1 MNKEDAAT
9 DFDITIPAKWLI
21 LILAIFGA
29 VYYLFFKIFGSFSF
43 PKTKYS
49 KQELAKYYGVDKK
62 TFNKWQVFWQNSY
75 GILADYP
82 KRKLLNIIEASFI
95 MYKLGDPKDFPV
107 MSKKEIIELAEG
119 SYKSLRGSVKK
130 YPDYFG
136 IKYEDFTR
144 MKKFPPIISKQIK
157 EQYG

>member
-1 MNKEDAAT
+1 MNKENVST
-9 DFDITIPAKWLI
+9 EFDVTMPAKWII

-29 VYYLFFKIFGSFSF
+29 AYYLVFKIFGKFSF

-49 KQELAKYYGVDKK
+49 KQDLAKYYGVDKK

-75 GILADYP
+75 GIVDDYQ

-107 MSKKEIIELAEG
+107 MSKKEIIEVAEG
-119 SYKSLRGSVKK
+119 TYKTLRGSVKK
-130 YPDYFG
+130 FPEHFG
-136 IKYEDFTR
+136 INYEDFAR
-144 MKKFPPIISKQIK
+144 MQKFPPNIAKQIK